1 METVEHLVHSVTAG
15 TRSSLKTIDRA
26 SPGVYLAYPTTEV
39 LKATYY
45 RHQTFVNL
53 SHTKVGIARKS
64 LGSREVEYLRYFN
77 REIVFQPLL
86 QLGSSELRP
95 FETQLLGQMNAR
107 FVRSGRAREWFATA
121 DRAAIAQLVQ
131 ELAALSRRAT

>member
-1 METVEHLVHSVTAG
+1 MVTAT
-15 TRSSLKTIDRA
+15 TRSGLNTIDRA

-53 SHTKVGIARKS
+53 SHTKVGIASKS
-64 LGSREVEYLRYFN
+64 LGSREAEYLRYFN

-86 QLGSSELRP
+86 QLDPSELRP
-95 FETQLLGQMNAR
+95 FEAQLL
-107 FVRSGRAREWFATA
+107 
-121 DRAAIAQLVQ
+121 VQ
-131 ELAALSRRAT
+131 